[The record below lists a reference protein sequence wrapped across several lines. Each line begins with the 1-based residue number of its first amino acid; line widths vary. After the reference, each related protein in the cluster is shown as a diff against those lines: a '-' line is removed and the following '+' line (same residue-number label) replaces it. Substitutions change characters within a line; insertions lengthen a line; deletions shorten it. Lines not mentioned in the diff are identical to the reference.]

1 MTQQFYSRSIQAV
14 PNLKKHWL
22 TGLKYFSWEVLQF
35 KKKKKILAQDRRR
48 RKKGRRWRRR
58 RKKTGG

>member
-35 KKKKKILAQDRRR
+35 KKKKILAQDRRR